1 MSSKH
6 ILERKTHVSPKAGL
20 RTSERR
26 KIHAHLKI
34 SVIVNGVNKL
44 IPGYAVNISETG
56 IAAYVPAQL
65 RIGDTVTVEF
75 TFPRSSH
82 TFSMQSIVRANTK
95 FQYGMEFVGMNQA
108 TRDTLAQCC
117 RDLIPEQ
124 LKAIS

>member
-1 MSSKH
+1 MSSKR
-6 ILERKTHVSPKAGL
+6 ILERNIHSGSKAGL

-26 KIHAHLKI
+26 KIHTHLKVSAI
-34 SVIVNGVNKL
+34 INGVTKL

-56 IAAYVPAQL
+56 IAAYIPAPL
-65 RIGDTVTVEF
+65 RVGDTVTVEF

-108 TRDTLAQCC
+108 TRENLAQCC
-117 RDLIPEQ
+117 RDLMP
-124 LKAIS
+124 

>member
-6 ILERKTHVSPKAGL
+6 ILERKARFSPKSGL

-26 KIHAHLKI
+26 KIHTHLKI
-34 SVIVNGVNKL
+34 SATINGVTKL

-56 IAAYVPAQL
+56 IAAYIPAPL
-65 RIGDTVTVEF
+65 RVGDTVTVEF

-108 TRDTLAQCC
+108 TRENLAECC
-117 RDLIPEQ
+117 RHLTP
-124 LKAIS
+124 